1 MEGSAHNIQKHMPMK
16 SAPNEPSS
24 DGSCMG
30 IGMPCVGGPV
40 LVELALK
47 SMGKD
52 LLNANIIC
60 PCVLPYLSSQKKG
73 SASQCSL
80 NPETLLP
87 RKTTVAISAM

>member
-1 MEGSAHNIQKHMPMK
+1 MSAGNGGREESTHSIQKHMPMK

-47 SMGKD
+47 SMGND
-52 LLNANIIC
+52 WQDVSDMIC
-60 PCVLPYLSSQKKG
+60 PRAAPYLSSQKEG
-73 SASQCSL
+73 SA
-80 NPETLLP
+80 
-87 RKTTVAISAM
+87 A